1 MGNFTYLK
9 ILMNSKKRMT
19 KGLSVGFLLLLLM
32 GTKSTAQD
40 AAGFQSNQFYK
51 VISFGE
57 KIDFGTIDESVTWT
71 IANSVK
77 NIHATIRGNEINNYS
92 FQEPGEYEINFSEN
106 KKHDEEC
113 NHPAFA
119 ERFKIKV
126 ESVRLTFDFS
136 KISFSEQ
143 IVRGRN
149 YSDLIITVPAKI
161 TTKDNSNTKLPA
173 PTMSVAGLG
182 VSFTVE
188 PVEKEIVIGNKTQ
201 LLKYKL
207 SGIVNQE
214 TYLMFDFRDFNNQ
227 VQTYNL
233 HQVIK

>member
-1 MGNFTYLK
+1 ML
-9 ILMNSKKRMT
+9 
-19 KGLSVGFLLLLLM
+19 KGLSVSFLLLLVM
-32 GTKSTAQD
+32 GTKSTAQN
-40 AAGFQSNQFYK
+40 AAGFESNQFYK

-57 KIDFGTIDESVTWT
+57 KIDIGTIDESVTWT
-71 IANSVK
+71 IANSAK
-77 NIHATIRGNEINNYS
+77 NIHAAIRGNEINNYS
-92 FQEPGEYEINFSEN
+92 FEETGEYEINFHEN

-126 ESVRLTFDFS
+126 GSVKLTFDFS
-136 KISFSEQ
+136 KISFSEK
-143 IVRGRN
+143 IVKGRN

-173 PTMSVAGLG
+173 PSMSVAGLG

-201 LLKYKL
+201 LLKYKV
-207 SGIVNQE
+207 SGIVDQE
-214 TYLMFDFRDFNNQ
+214 TYLMFDFNDFNNQ
-227 VQTYNL
+227 IQTYNL
-233 HQVIK
+233 HQIIK

>member
-9 ILMNSKKRMT
+9 ILMCNKSRML
-19 KGLSVGFLLLLLM
+19 KGLSVSFLLLLVM
-32 GTKSTAQD
+32 GTKSAAQN
-40 AAGFQSNQFYK
+40 ATGFQSNQFYK
-51 VISFGE
+51 VVSFGQ
-57 KIDFGTIDESVTWT
+57 KIDFGTVDESVTWT
-71 IANSVK
+71 IANSAK
-77 NIHATIRGNEINNYS
+77 NIYATILGNEINNYS
-92 FQEPGEYEINFSEN
+92 FEEPGEYEINFHES
-106 KKHDEEC
+106 KKNEEEC
-113 NHPAFA
+113 HHPAFA
-119 ERFKIKV
+119 EKFKVKV
-126 ESVRLTFDFS
+126 EAVRLTFDFS
-136 KISFSEQ
+136 KILFSEQ

-161 TTKDNSNTKLPA
+161 TTKDNSNAKLPA

-214 TYLMFDFRDFNNQ
+214 TYLMFDFNDFHNQ